1 MSELFVYLVL
11 MIIVTGFLVSTLKIA
26 QESERFAVFVL
37 GRFHSFKGPGLIL
50 ITPYTQQVHRLKVGD
65 VGVLTSP
72 EFARFDTIDIPV
84 SNVGSLRQ
92 GQAVR
97 IEGFDG
103 VEPRIVAS
111 SVPAPTICP
120 SCGHKF

>member
-11 MIIVTGFLVSTLKIA
+11 MIIVTVFLVNTLKIA

-50 ITPYTQQVHRLKVGD
+50 ITPYTQQVHRLKAGD

-72 EFARFDTIDIPV
+72 EFARFDTVDIPV
-84 SNVGSLRQ
+84 SIL
-92 GQAVR
+92 
-97 IEGFDG
+97 
-103 VEPRIVAS
+103 
-111 SVPAPTICP
+111 
-120 SCGHKF
+120 